1 MQSMELLLALLAL
14 LLLGSSLVMA
24 VSIKKRITV
33 ARRVPKLPRE
43 TILFAEKPLVSLIV
57 PFRNEGANLPNLFSS
72 LTKQDYPNIEIIL
85 VDDQSTDKS
94 PQIAKDF
101 AAKHKNYKVVSVKE
115 KPEGWTGKTWAC
127 EEGFRNSSGE
137 WLLFTD
143 ADIEFEKRL
152 ITRALHFALSKNI
165 EVLTLMPRILC
176 KSFWAKLIQPI
187 FIHLLLVLYSPL
199 RVNDQNDPFAYIFGS
214 FFLIQRSKYVEIGR
228 HEVVKKSLIEDRAF
242 GFLAK
247 QKGQRIMMLDALDS
261 LTSVW
266 AKSLADVMH
275 AMERI
280 ASFSISV
287 NPLRGVAFAAG
298 TFIVTI
304 LPFIG
309 LVASLLWYFQGIA
322 FSEIILTLSLIA
334 SILALLASSIEV
346 LGSLKLSPIYVIA
359 SPLGDLLF
367 GVSLLIASYKNAFRK
382 KIVWRG
388 REYSTAEIE
397 F

>member
-1 MQSMELLLALLAL
+1 MELPLALLAL
-14 LLLGSSLVMA
+14 LLLGSSLVMV
-24 VSIKKRITV
+24 VSIKKRITIG
-33 ARRVPKLPRE
+33 RHLPKLPKE
-43 TILFAEKPLVSLIV
+43 VVSFAEKPLVSIVV
-57 PFRNEGANLPNLFSS
+57 PFRNEEANLPKLFSS
-72 LTKQDYPNIEIIL
+72 LTQQNYPNIEIVL

-101 AAKHKNYKVVSVKE
+101 AVKHKDCKIVSVKE
-115 KPEGWTGKTWAC
+115 KPEDWTGKTWAC

-143 ADIEFEKRL
+143 ADVEFEKNL
-152 ITRALHFALSKNI
+152 ISRALHFALSKNI

-187 FIHLLLVLYSPL
+187 FIHVLLVLYSPL
-199 RVNDQNDPFAYIFGS
+199 RVNDQKDPFAYVFGS

-228 HEVVKKSLIEDRAF
+228 HEVVRKSLIEDRAL

-280 ASFSISV
+280 ASFSINI
-287 NPLRGVAFAAG
+287 NPSRGVAFAVG
-298 TFIVTI
+298 TVIVTI
-304 LPFIG
+304 LPFVG
-309 LVASLLWYFQGIA
+309 LVASLLWYFQGVA
-322 FSEIILTLSLIA
+322 FSEIIFTLSLI
-334 SILALLASSIEV
+334 SGILALLASSIEV
-346 LGSLKLSPIYVIA
+346 LGSLKLSPIYVLA
-359 SPLGDLLF
+359 SPLGGFLF
-367 GVSLLIASYKNAFRK
+367 GLSMLIASYKNAFRK

-388 REYSTAEIE
+388 REYNTAEIE